1 MTIKEMHYDFKRKL
15 NKVDSQQNVN
25 LRVPEIDA
33 ALREAE
39 EVFIKM
45 VAFPRVKSY
54 LGFESSQRSID
65 DVKSIVINEHPV
77 DIINN
82 TSSLP
87 DNYLHFIKGDVE
99 MSKGKCKKVRGRL
112 FIRQHDDDFERSPF
126 DKSSFEWR
134 TINGVFYEKGV
145 KFYINDSTVLDKFL
159 LSYVKK
165 PRLMHNAED
174 FTGGQYELLSGQV
187 LTGFVNCELP
197 EQTHREI
204 VDIAV
209 LLVTGQFSSDYQA
222 KVAKLN
228 LNNLTN

>member
-15 NKVDSQQNVN
+15 NKVDSQQNEN

-45 VAFPRVKSY
+45 VAFPRVKSH

-65 DVKSIVINEHPV
+65 DLRSIVINEHPV

-99 MSKGKCKKVRGRL
+99 MSKGQCKGIRGRL

-145 KFYINDSTVLDKFL
+145 KFYINDSTKLTKFY

-174 FTGGQYELLSGQV
+174 FRGGSYELLSGQV
-187 LTGFVNCELP
+187 LTGSVNCELP

-209 LLVTGQFSSDYQA
+209 LLVTGQLSSDYQA